1 MSLFYLCAPSL
12 PVAVAKMDVNFT
24 ALAPRY
30 GTHPMT
36 NSFIGTSGMSGG
48 AFNWGGVWSGLKNF
62 GSKIK
67 TWGNKV
73 YNSNTGQAIRQK
85 LKDTGAKE
93 KLISGIATGVNG
105 ALDIAQAELAQRIQN
120 RLERYQPQDP
130 VEVEEIIDDG
140 LSAPEVVP
148 PSKAEEVVELTKKR
162 PRDED
167 LVLTEMPPSYEEAV
181 AEKPLLD
188 VPMTRPVHPLAR
200 PVLPA
205 PPAYQD
211 TPTTLELKPRD
222 EPLQIPAPVV
232 AVPSRAPVRASR
244 GWKNTLNDIVGVGLR
259 GVKRRRCYY

>member
-1 MSLFYLCAPSL
+1 MSLFCPCAPAFL
-12 PVAVAKMDVNFT
+12 AAKMDVNFT

-85 LKDTGAKE
+85 LKETGAKE

-120 RLERYQPQDP
+120 KLERYQPQEP
-130 VEVEEIIDDG
+130 VEVEEIIDDA

-148 PSKAEEVVELTKKR
+148 PSSKVEEVVETSKKR
-162 PRDED
+162 PRDDD
-167 LVLTEMPPSYEEAV
+167 LVLSELPPSYEEAT

-188 VPMTRPVHPLAR
+188 VPMTRPVHPLAHLR
-200 PVLPA
+200 
-205 PPAYQD
+205 
-211 TPTTLELKPRD
+211 
-222 EPLQIPAPVV
+222 
-232 AVPSRAPVRASR
+232 R
-244 GWKNTLNDIVGVGLR
+244 GGR
-259 GVKRRRCYY
+259 